1 MSKIANS
8 IKGDRIIWLIIILLS
23 FFSILAVY
31 SSTTTLAYK
40 YKAGNTE
47 FYLFRH
53 FFLMA
58 SGLFIMWVVHKLDYR
73 VFSKFANI
81 AIWLTIP
88 LLLVTLFFGENI
100 NDADRWLRI
109 PVIGLTFQTSD
120 LAKLTLTIYLA
131 KTLSKN
137 QYEDNSFIDVFI
149 VRQMLPIAIVCAL
162 IAKADLSTALMI
174 FMTSVILLFIG
185 RVKMSYLLRLAGV
198 MIIFLT
204 LFITAVMNYKSLGLD
219 IWRIPTWHGRIVN
232 FIDGDPEGKGNY
244 QAKQAKIAIG
254 TSGLLGK
261 GPNDS
266 TQKEFLPHPYSDF
279 IYAIIIEEYGLI
291 GGAFLMILYLA
302 FLLRCIKIVVKSPK
316 AFGALLAVGLAI
328 SLVIQALLN
337 MAVTVNLLP
346 VTGLPLPM
354 VSWGGTSI
362 WFTSISIGLILS
374 VSKSIEKTKLERANG

>member
-58 SGLFIMWVVHKLDYR
+58 SGLFIMWVVHNLDYR